1 MHVGAG
7 FRFLWS
13 LVKSKDKDI
22 ASELDKQRVFKEQN
36 DGTGDSLFRALTT
49 PGEKPD
55 FGVGIGVGG
64 VGNL

>member
-1 MHVGAG
+1 M
-7 FRFLWS
+7 
-13 LVKSKDKDI
+13 KSKDKDI